1 MTARLCT
8 ALLTVACLLALPL
21 PAAAQATADNAPYVT
36 GGVGE
41 EELAVLKLVRGDF
54 NLHLLFAD
62 KAGTYLSGVDID
74 IIDTSGT
81 TRLALRDA
89 GPFLFVRLPA
99 GSYRLEARY
108 EGKPQQQRLDLRA
121 SGGRDVVFRW

>member
-8 ALLTVACLLALPL
+8 VLLTVACLLALPL
-21 PAAAQATADNAPYVT
+21 PAAAQATTDNAPYVT

-74 IIDTSGT
+74 IIDASGT

-108 EGKPQQQRLDLRA
+108 EGQPQQQRLDLRMF
-121 SGGRDVVFRW
+121 GGRDVVFRW